1 MAFFLSEKYA
11 KINSLR
17 KGENL
22 SMRVDLGYYIQM
34 INQLIQDTEA
44 VGEKMNPKFEE
55 VKKAIEDNQLATLSS
70 EQLSEILATFN
81 EGTQTYKA
89 YLSKLQRLKAP
100 ARVIGLH
107 KKLVAAYQKYVQGCL
122 DMIASLEGEVDVE
135 AFNQAEQHQDEATD
149 TIAFAIQRMTML
161 LMKR

>member
-81 EGTQTYKA
+81 EGTQT
-89 YLSKLQRLKAP
+89 
-100 ARVIGLH
+100 
-107 KKLVAAYQKYVQGCL
+107 
-122 DMIASLEGEVDVE
+122 
-135 AFNQAEQHQDEATD
+135 
-149 TIAFAIQRMTML
+149 
-161 LMKR
+161 